1 MAVFIEADGID
12 MSFESSITILRTK
25 ATGLVHGTSCV
36 GVNGFLATKH
46 PKKHQNGHLPG
57 VNNHFRRHGS

>member
-1 MAVFIEADGID
+1 MAVFIESDGTSWVSYHTKRSD
-12 MSFESSITILRTK
+12 WFGHSI
-25 ATGLVHGTSCV
+25 SCV

-57 VNNHFRRHGS
+57 VNDHL